1 MAEVSTGERLLT
13 VEDVC
18 VYLGVSKD
26 FVYDQ
31 VRGTHL
37 RASRIARQ
45 LRFRRADLD
54 AFVEAS
60 GVSSVR

>member
-1 MAEVSTGERLLT
+1 MAEVSTDERLLT

-31 VRGTHL
+31 VRDAQL

-45 LRFRRADLD
+45 LRFRRSDVE

-60 GVSSVR
+60 DVGLDH

>member
-1 MAEVSTGERLLT
+1 MAEVSTDERLLT

-31 VRGTHL
+31 VRDAHL

-45 LRFRRADLD
+45 LRFRRSDVE

-60 GVSSVR
+60 DVGSVH